1 MPFPGHSPA
10 VHETS
15 QTPGEALEAAIARFE
30 SGERNAAI
38 DDCRKLTESGPR
50 ARRTL
55 ALMLLRAGRLDEG
68 IVELDGL
75 LAEFPAAADLL
86 ANRGTAHLHK
96 GAVEAARADLE
107 RALALDPR
115 QGEAWLSLAG
125 LHRRSGDTS
134 AMLAV
139 LERAVL
145 ALPGHPGIAANRAT
159 AIAEHG
165 DPAEAV
171 ALLEP
176 LVVAEPERAALAFNL
191 GTALRRLGRLEEA
204 ESYLA
209 RAVESEPTHAP
220 AWHNLGNT
228 RIDRGNVE
236 GGFEAYRHAHLLR
249 RRIGAPMRD
258 EHSFRATSRTKLEHD
273 IEQLSWLRNRGILGA
288 DWDARI
294 VAYRLALETLPHA
307 GADTHMVP
315 LPPAAAPIR
324 DVYNRLIHLDPG
336 ARIDGP
342 AVSPDFDGKAAEAM
356 YRERA
361 PGIAWGDGLL
371 TPEALAA
378 LRHFCLASTIWYE
391 FRYDNGYLGA
401 FQEEGFDCPLLLQ
414 IAEELRAAM
423 PEIVGPHTLRKT
435 WAFKYDSRLSGIRMH
450 ADAAAVNVN
459 FWLTPDEANLDPEG
473 GGLEVWDKEAPME
486 WDFARY
492 NSDTPAVR
500 RHLEEVGARSIIV
513 PHRQNRAVLFN
524 SDLFHETGRLVFRP
538 GYENRRINVTMLFGR
553 RGD

>member
-1 MPFPGHSPA
+1 MTETPQHPA
-10 VHETS
+10 EPL
-15 QTPGEALEAAIARFE
+15 QAAIARFE
-30 SGERNAAI
+30 AGERDAAI
-38 DDCRKLTESGPR
+38 EDCRIPAESDPR
-50 ARRTL
+50 ARRVL
-55 ALMLLRAGRLDEG
+55 ALMLLRAGRLQEG
-68 IVELDGL
+68 IAELDIL
-75 LAEFPAAADLL
+75 LARFPDAADLL
-86 ANRGTAHLHK
+86 ANRGTARMRL
-96 GAVEAARADLE
+96 GETDNARADLE
-107 RALALDPR
+107 RAVALDPR

-125 LHRRSGDTS
+125 LHRRAGDTV
-134 AMLAV
+134 AMLDV
-139 LERAVL
+139 LERAAQ
-145 ALPGHPGIAANRAT
+145 ALPGHAGIAGNRAT

-176 LVVAEPERAALAFNL
+176 LVAAEPERATLAFNL

-204 ESYLA
+204 EQHLA
-209 RAVESEPTHAP
+209 RAVEIDPASAP

-228 RIDRGNVE
+228 RIDRGNVD
-236 GGFEAYRHAHLLR
+236 GGFAAYRQAHVLR
-249 RRIGAPMRD
+249 RRIGAPVRD
-258 EHSFRATSRTKLEHD
+258 EHSFVATSRTKLEHD
-273 IEQLSWLRNRGILGA
+273 IEQLSWLRNHGELGPE
-288 DWDARI
+288 WDARI
-294 VAYRLALETLPHA
+294 AAYRLTLETLPSA
-307 GADTHMVP
+307 EADTHMVP

-371 TPEALAA
+371 TPQALAA

-414 IAEELRAAM
+414 IADELRQAM

-459 FWLTPDEANLDPEG
+459 FWLTPDDANLDPEG

-500 RHLEEVGARSIIV
+500 QHLKEVGARSIIV

-524 SDLFHETGRLVFRP
+524 SDLFHETGRLVFKP

>member
-1 MPFPGHSPA
+1 MIETPQNPA
-10 VHETS
+10 
-15 QTPGEALEAAIARFE
+15 EALQAAIARFE
-30 SGERNAAI
+30 AGERDAAI
-38 DDCRKLTESGPR
+38 EDCRAPAESDPR
-50 ARRTL
+50 ARRVL
-55 ALMLLRAGRLDEG
+55 ALMMLRAGRLKEG
-68 IVELDGL
+68 IGELDTL
-75 LAEFPAAADLL
+75 LASYPDAADLL
-86 ANRGTAHLHK
+86 GNRGTARLRL
-96 GAVEAARADLE
+96 GETENARADLE
-107 RALALDPR
+107 RAVALDPR
-115 QGEAWLSLAG
+115 QGEAWLSLAS
-125 LHRRSGDTS
+125 LHRRAGDTT
-134 AMLAV
+134 AMLDV
-139 LERAVL
+139 LGRAAE
-145 ALPGHPGIAANRAT
+145 ALPGHAGIAGNRAA

-165 DPAEAV
+165 DPSEAV

-176 LVVAEPERAALAFNL
+176 LVTAEPERAALAFNL

-204 ESYLA
+204 EQHLA
-209 RAVESEPTHAP
+209 RAVEIDPASAP

-228 RIDRGNVE
+228 RIDRGKVDD
-236 GGFEAYRHAHLLR
+236 GFAAYRQAHVLR
-249 RRIGAPMRD
+249 RAIGAPMRD
-258 EHSFRATSRTKLEHD
+258 EHSFVATSRTKLEHD
-273 IEQLSWLRNRGILGA
+273 IEQLSWLRNEGKLGPE
-288 DWDARI
+288 WDARI
-294 VAYRLALETLPHA
+294 AAYRLALETLPSA
-307 GADTHMVP
+307 EADTHMVP

-342 AVSPDFDGKAAEAM
+342 AVSRDFDGKAAEAM

-378 LRHFCLASTIWYE
+378 LRRFCLASTIWYE

-401 FQEEGFDCPLLLQ
+401 FQEEGFDCPLILQ
-414 IAEELRAAM
+414 IADELRAAM

-459 FWLTPDEANLDPEG
+459 FWLTPDDANLDPEG

-492 NSDTPAVR
+492 NKDTPAVR
-500 RHLEEVGARSIIV
+500 QHLEEVGARSIIV
-513 PHRQNRAVLFN
+513 PHKQNRAVLFN
-524 SDLFHETGRLVFRP
+524 SDLFHETGRLVFKP